1 MTDKSPSPNAHKPS
15 IEDERNNPVYK
26 AGRAVV
32 IFMSIVWAI
41 VVIAV
46 LYFVFKFWLS

>member
-1 MTDKSPSPNAHKPS
+1 MTDKKPSPAVHKPS
-15 IEDERNNPVYK
+15 LQDERNHPVYK

-32 IFMSIVWAI
+32 IFMSMVWAV

>member
-1 MTDKSPSPNAHKPS
+1 MTDKNPSPVTYKPS
-15 IEDERNNPVYK
+15 LKDERNHPVYR

-41 VVIAV
+41 VVILV
-46 LYFVFKFWLS
+46 LYFVFEFWLG

>member
-1 MTDKSPSPNAHKPS
+1 MTDKTPFPSAHKLS
-15 IEDERNNPVYK
+15 TEDERNNPVYK

-32 IFMSIVWAI
+32 IFMGIMWAV

-46 LYFVFKFWLS
+46 LYSVFKFWLS